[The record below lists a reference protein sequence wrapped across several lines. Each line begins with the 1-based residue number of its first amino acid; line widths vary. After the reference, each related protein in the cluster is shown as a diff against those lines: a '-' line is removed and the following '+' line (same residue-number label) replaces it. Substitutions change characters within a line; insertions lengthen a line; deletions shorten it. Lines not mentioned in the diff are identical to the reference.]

1 MKDERIPV
9 SITMRPYLFVAATLL
24 VAVNLLLGFPR
35 ALGLAENSLARESVP
50 ANVVTAQGEVAGVSK
65 QVCCL
70 QTRGKKQPLPVS
82 SGIPAPVITA
92 NAALAEDLDT
102 GTILFVKDPDKRVA
116 IASTTKI
123 MTAIV
128 ASSYF
133 HQNDILTAPDD
144 ILTIDGSSMG
154 LKPGE
159 KLTFR
164 SLLYG
169 MLLNSGNDA
178 AFAIAANFPGGLPA
192 FIQAMNQEAAQMN
205 LENTHFDNPAG
216 FDSPNH
222 YSTASDLAKIAAAA
236 MENSEIARVVSTK
249 ETEVV
254 SVDKSIV
261 HPLTNLNKLLG
272 EPGVLGIKTGTTPA
286 AKENFVGEVQRNN
299 HKILTVVLGSDD
311 RYGDTQK
318 LFDWTFQNF
327 TWQ

>member
-1 MKDERIPV
+1 
-9 SITMRPYLFVAATLL
+9 MRPFLFVAATLL
-24 VAVNLLLGFPR
+24 LAVNLLLGFPK
-35 ALGLAENSLARESVP
+35 ALGLTERSLARESVP
-50 ANVVTAQGEVAGVSK
+50 TNVVTASARGEVAGAE
-65 QVCCL
+65 
-70 QTRGKKQPLPVS
+70 KKQLLPL
-82 SGIPAPVITA
+82 GHDIPAPVITA
-92 NAALAEDLDT
+92 NAALAEDLDSR
-102 GTILFVKDPDKRVA
+102 TILFVKDPDKRVA
-116 IASTTKI
+116 IASTTKL
-123 MTAIV
+123 MTALV
-128 ASSYF
+128 ALSYF
-133 HQNDILTAPDD
+133 KQNDILQAPDNV
-144 ILTIDGSSMG
+144 LTVGGSTMN
-154 LKPGE
+154 LQPGE

-178 AFAIAANFPGGLPA
+178 AFTIAANYPGGILV
-192 FIQAMNQEAAQMN
+192 FITAMNQKAAQMS
-205 LENTHFDNPAG
+205 LGNTHFDNPAG

-222 YSTASDLAKIAAAA
+222 YSTADDLAKIAAAA

-286 AKENFVGEVQRNN
+286 AKENFVGLIKRNN

-318 LFDWTFQNF
+318 LFDWAFQNF